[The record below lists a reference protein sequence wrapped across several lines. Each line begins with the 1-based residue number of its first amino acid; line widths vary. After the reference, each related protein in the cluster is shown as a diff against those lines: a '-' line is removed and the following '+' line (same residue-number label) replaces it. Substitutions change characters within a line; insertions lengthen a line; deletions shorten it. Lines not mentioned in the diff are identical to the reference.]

1 MEINDKKLKNI
12 LTEQREEYQHYI
24 GVLKEDFDSKV
35 EVIAEQYTDIKNT
48 LDEHTEMT
56 SSIQGNIEIIKLD
69 IEFIK
74 NELKKKVDRDE
85 FAALERRVA
94 LLESKS

>member
-1 MEINDKKLKNI
+1 MAEM
-12 LTEQREEYQHYI
+12 
-24 GVLKEDFDSKV
+24 DSKKIIEEV
-35 EVIAEQYTDIKNT
+35 NRHQDILYEKFQGEVQVIAEQYTDIKKALDEHTRT
-48 LDEHTEMT
+48 LDEHTET
-56 SSIQGNIEIIKLD
+56 LAIIKMD

-74 NELKKKVDRDE
+74 NELKQKVDRDE